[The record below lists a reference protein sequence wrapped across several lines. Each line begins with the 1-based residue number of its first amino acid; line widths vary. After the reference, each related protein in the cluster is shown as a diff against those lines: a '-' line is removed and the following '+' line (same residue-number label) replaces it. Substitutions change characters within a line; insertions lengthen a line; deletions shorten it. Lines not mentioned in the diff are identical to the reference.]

1 MKRWASI
8 TGALLLILLLGS
20 ARADAQ
26 ALPKVEIGTQ
36 AGLSILRSDGDNLTT
51 VSIPGGGFAGM
62 SAVYATF
69 FPSSNV
75 ALEPRLSFNRVSD
88 GDFSLT
94 VAGLDARL
102 KVLVNGALEDSF
114 YLYGAGSVLRT
125 SSDDDSESDFAAG
138 AGIGFRKLATDHLAV
153 NFEGGYR
160 RWFIDGDESLN
171 EFTLSVGVGAVV
183 GGG

>member
-8 TGALLLILLLGS
+8 TGALLLILLVGS
-20 ARADAQ
+20 ARVDAQ

-36 AGLSILRSDGDNLTT
+36 AGLSILSSDGDNLTT
-51 VSIPGGGFAGM
+51 ISIPGGGMGGL

-75 ALEPRLSFNRVSD
+75 AIEPRLSFNRVSE

-94 VAGLDARL
+94 VLGLDARVKAL
-102 KVLVNGALEDSF
+102 FSGALEDSF
-114 YLYGAGSVLRT
+114 YVYGVGSVLRA
-125 SSDDDSESDFAAG
+125 SSGGESDSDFAAG
-138 AGIGFRKLATDHLAV
+138 GGIGFRKLATDHLAV

-160 RWFIDGDESLN
+160 RWFIEGEGLN

-183 GGG
+183 GG